1 LKTIARRAGLSEE
14 RVCKISNHCTRAT
27 KATDMA
33 NDGYD
38 IQTIATVL
46 GHSNIQTTFNSYIKM
61 DESKIMRAFA

>member
-1 LKTIARRAGLSEE
+1 
-14 RVCKISNHCTRAT
+14 
-27 KATDMA
+27 MA